1 MWEAEGNLF
10 PLCLMNGVL
19 DGAAITGLIVSH
31 SNTAGD
37 DRAPRPGAVE
47 RASPDIRRLLVQGVG
62 TPGFQTQRIFKGKV
76 RKPQAIFGNGPAPV
90 RTRTPPRWPLLT
102 ASSKEN
108 GRLAVQSFHFL
119 VLRKLLLRSH
129 LVYLLCGAKFLNG
142 RFSPSRVSSAAP
154 AKRRTTQ
161 TKTNRLVPPSLS

>member
-1 MWEAEGNLF
+1 MGSKATF
-10 PLCLMNGVL
+10 SRCLMNGVL
-19 DGAAITGLIVSH
+19 DGAAIHWPHRFIPILPETIALRG
-31 SNTAGD
+31 
-37 DRAPRPGAVE
+37 GAVE
-47 RASPDIRRLLVQGVG
+47 RASPDIDASSPRGWDAWLPDAEDFL
-62 TPGFQTQRIFKGKV
+62 KEV

-90 RTRTPPRWPLLT
+90 RTRTPP
-102 ASSKEN
+102 S
-108 GRLAVQSFHFL
+108 LAAIVLAPRKTGVLRIQSFHFL